1 MVRVLGLFGKIAGMA
16 AVNATAAGDEV
27 EDGTVDKS
35 KVALESL
42 VGVGSGAVAT
52 EPDMSNERMP
62 SGLPSASGCHDSN
75 EFSGG
80 ARPGGSNGYG
90 HLVMQDG
97 D

>member
-1 MVRVLGLFGKIAGMA
+1 MVRVLGLFNKLPGMA
-16 AVNATAAGDEV
+16 AFNEAAAGDGV

-35 KVALESL
+35 TGALESPT
-42 VGVGSGAVAT
+42 GVGSGAVAI

-62 SGLPSASGCHDSN
+62 SGLTSASGCHDSK

-90 HLVMQDG
+90 HLVKQDG

>member
-1 MVRVLGLFGKIAGMA
+1 MVRVLGLFDKLPGVADFNEA
-16 AVNATAAGDEV
+16 ATGNGA

-35 KVALESL
+35 KVALESPN
-42 VGVGSGAVAT
+42 GVGSGAVAI

-62 SGLPSASGCHDSN
+62 NGLTSASGCHDSK
-75 EFSGG
+75 EFNGG

-90 HLVMQDG
+90 HLVTQDG